1 VALAFILLVGSAL
14 TVRTVTKLL
23 HQEAGFRTDHLLTF
37 DLPEVGVDLESEP
50 TEKRIAEDR
59 ERLERVFAQIARV
72 PGVLAVTA
80 ASHDV
85 LGGTSMMM
93 SGFQVQGA
101 LPERPDSERQAIAR
115 YVDPSYFAT
124 LGIPLAR
131 GRDFTP
137 RVGDKMPS
145 EIIVN
150 EAMAKEYWGTL
161 DVIGKHV
168 SCSQT
173 SDGKPVWSDV
183 VGVVANARETSI
195 SQAPQP
201 AYYLS
206 MLQTTNGH
214 QQVFVRTQ
222 NDPSALAATITKQL
236 WALFPDQPVSDVT
249 TITQV
254 ITKSVGSQ
262 RLRSILLTVFAL
274 VGFALALVGTY
285 GVISFSVSRRVQE
298 IGVRMAVGARST
310 DVLCM
315 ILLQGLL
322 LVTLGVAIGAAA
334 ASGLARLISSQLYGV
349 QPGDPLTFLGAGAL
363 VLMTAAIACLLPARR
378 AMKVDPIIALRYE

>member
-1 VALAFILLVGSAL
+1 
-14 TVRTVTKLL
+14 
-23 HQEAGFRTDHLLTF
+23 
-37 DLPEVGVDLESEP
+37 
-50 TEKRIAEDR
+50 
-59 ERLERVFAQIARV
+59 
-72 PGVLAVTA
+72 
-80 ASHDV
+80 
-85 LGGTSMMM
+85 
-93 SGFQVQGA
+93 
-101 LPERPDSERQAIAR
+101 
-115 YVDPSYFAT
+115 
-124 LGIPLAR
+124 
-131 GRDFTP
+131 
-137 RVGDKMPS
+137 
-145 EIIVN
+145 
-150 EAMAKEYWGTL
+150 
-161 DVIGKHV
+161 
-168 SCSQT
+168 
-173 SDGKPVWSDV
+173 
-183 VGVVANARETSI
+183 
-195 SQAPQP
+195 
-201 AYYLS
+201 